1 MIWRSRKPVRVE
13 CAKLPP
19 LVPGDVLV
27 MTVPRDLGSAER
39 NALAAYLDDLYRDAL
54 PAGVRLITLT
64 PGQSLLLARSGVL
77 ESEPQSDHGN
87 EKSDQPHEGVELR
100 VRVLADD
107 LLDSAPDATRPR
119 VCPTVWSRVSEPERA
134 VELAL
139 HFGHAPAAYPKG
151 AA

>member
-1 MIWRSRKPVRVE
+1 MIWRSRTPVRVE

-19 LVPGDVLV
+19 LAPGDVLV

-39 NALAAYLDDLYRDAL
+39 NALAAYLDGLYRDAL

-77 ESEPQSDHGN
+77 ESEPHTDYGK
-87 EKSDQPHEGVELR
+87 EKCEQPHDGVELR
-100 VRVLADD
+100 VRVLAGD
-107 LLDSAPDATRPR
+107 LLDSTPYATRPR
-119 VCPTVWSRVSEPERA
+119 ICPTVWSRVSEPERA
-134 VELAL
+134 VELAV
-139 HFGHAPAAYPKG
+139 HFAHGSAAYPEG